1 MNKIKENG
9 FINDNYILTA
19 IEAECYGRP
28 EIFFIRAKRY
38 DDSTPTILIVDFILA
53 IENDYLQEN
62 KYEVCETRT
71 PTLPFDIKSVTEY
84 AKDYLERNALEMYA
98 RLKRKLQAGKPSV
111 SFLHSKE
118 YYPEATF
125 EEDKMRISIPRSI
138 LGNEVCDII
147 RTFDGPAEIAFDE
160 EDDAVKI
167 FQSVVYEVE
176 RGKLYLVK
184 GIKDGKASVRSFLNL
199 EGQQE
204 NSNDCI
210 GDDQKLQDENFEKN
224 AKQILDMFENKSEEA
239 ASSLEDDVMYNS
251 FIL

>member
-71 PTLPFDIKSVTEY
+71 PTLPFDIESVTEY

-111 SFLHSKE
+111 SFS
-118 YYPEATF
+118 YY
-125 EEDKMRISIPRSI
+125 EEDYDYENIACEEDRICISIPRSI
-138 LGNEVCDII
+138 LGDKLCDII
-147 RTFDGPAEIAFDE
+147 ETFDGHTKIAFDKE
-160 EDDAVKI
+160 NDAVKI
-167 FQSVVYEVE
+167 YHSIVYVNEGHRRYIIE
-176 RGKLYLVK
+176 GLKTDK
-184 GIKDGKASVRSFLNL
+184 TSVRSFLNL
-199 EGQQE
+199 
-204 NSNDCI
+204 
-210 GDDQKLQDENFEKN
+210 DEEPALYDKNFEEE
-224 AKQILDMFENKSEEA
+224 AKQIQSFFDVFCDTKEEIPTDSEED
-239 ASSLEDDVMYNS
+239 SVLV
-251 FIL
+251 